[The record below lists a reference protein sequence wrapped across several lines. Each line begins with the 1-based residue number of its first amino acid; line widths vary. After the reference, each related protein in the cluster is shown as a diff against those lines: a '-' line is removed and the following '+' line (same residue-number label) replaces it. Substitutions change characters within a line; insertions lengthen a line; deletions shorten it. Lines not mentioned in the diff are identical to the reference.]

1 MEAKEYW
8 ERYEKGI
15 QYNSS
20 FKPNKDYY
28 EAIKVWND
36 FYNGDQWNGVGGSSE
51 LPKLVFN
58 YTKRII
64 DFKIASVTSSDI
76 SVSVEPL
83 RNMQVT
89 ENEEEIDNTDFVNNE
104 IKNIFEKWNFRILKK
119 RALRKAGISGDM
131 CAHIIFNPNAKP
143 FRGFS
148 PYTKGELEIE
158 LIDATNVYF
167 GNANIKNVSKQPYII
182 IVGRDTVQN
191 LQEEAKQFNGKKQE
205 NEIKSD
211 NDTEYQLTEF
221 ADTEVEPVNI
231 EKDNDGKA
239 KYIYYYYKKKVG
251 EDFHVFVTKCTKDA
265 IIYEDIDTE
274 FSDYTIAFSNWY
286 EQENTYHG
294 RGEVEGICP
303 NQIAINKMFAMIVYH
318 QMMTA
323 FPTAVYDKNVI
334 KNWNNQI
341 GSAFGI
347 EGSGLNGR
355 SIKDVAGYLN
365 PANMSDYIIKVID
378 LAIQYTKDCMGVS
391 DASLGNVDPK
401 NTSAILAVQK
411 STAVPLENVKDN
423 LYDFVEQIVR
433 IMIDVMG
440 TKYGERPVVMTDED
454 GNRTI
459 QSYDFN
465 KLKGMDLH
473 IGIDVGESSYYS
485 EIAML
490 QTMDNLL
497 QGQYIE
503 FIDYLERIPN
513 EMFPKKAEYIAQ
525 IKAKQQQ
532 EKEASYEK
540 LTQYMQMLP
549 AQHQKQFVE
558 TIDQLVSV

>member
-1 MEAKEYW
+1 MEAKDYW

-83 RNMQVT
+83 RNTPVT
-89 ENEEEIDNTDFVNNE
+89 DDNELEIDNTDFVNNE
-104 IKNIFEKWNFRILKK
+104 IKNVFEKWNFRILKK
-119 RALRKAGISGDM
+119 RALRKASISGDM
-131 CAHIIFNPNAKP
+131 CAHITFNTEAKP
-143 FRGFS
+143 FRGFA
-148 PYTKGELEIE
+148 PDVKGEMEIE
-158 LIDATNVYF
+158 LIDATNIYF
-167 GNANIKNVSKQPYII
+167 GNANIKSVSKQPYII

-191 LQEEAKQFNGKKQE
+191 LQEEAKQFKTQDNDIE
-205 NEIKSD
+205 SD
-211 NDTEYQLTEF
+211 DDTEYQLTEF
-221 ADTEVEPVNI
+221 ANVEVEPADI
-231 EKDNDGKA
+231 EKDSDGKA

-251 EDFHVFVTKCTKDA
+251 EDIHVFVTKCTKDA
-265 IIYEDIDTE
+265 IIYQDIDTE
-274 FSDYTIAFSNWY
+274 YSDYPVAFANWY
-286 EQENTYHG
+286 ELENTYHG

-323 FPTAVYDKNVI
+323 FPTAVYDKDVI
-334 KNWNNQI
+334 KSWNNQI
-341 GSAFGI
+341 GTAFAL
-347 EGSGLNGR
+347 SNLNGR

-440 TKYGERPVVMTDED
+440 TKYGQRPVVMTDED

-459 QSYDFN
+459 QLYDFAQ
-465 KLKGMDLH
+465 LKGMDLH

-549 AQHQKQFVE
+549 VQYQKQFAE
-558 TIDQLVSV
+558 TIDQLTSV

>member
-1 MEAKEYW
+1 MEAKDYW

-28 EAIKVWND
+28 ESIKVWND

-83 RNMQVT
+83 RNTPVT
-89 ENEEEIDNTDFVNNE
+89 YSEQEIDNTDFVNNE
-104 IKNIFEKWNFRILKK
+104 IKNVFEKWNFRILKK

-131 CAHIIFNPNAKP
+131 CAHITFNPEAKP
-143 FRGFS
+143 FRGFA
-148 PYTKGELEIE
+148 PDVKGEMEIE
-158 LIDATNVYF
+158 LIDATNIYF
-167 GNANIKNVSKQPYII
+167 GNANIKSVSKQPYII

-191 LQEEAKQFNGKKQE
+191 LQEEAKQFKTQ
-205 NEIKSD
+205 D
-211 NDTEYQLTEF
+211 NDIRSDDDTKYQLTEF
-221 ADTEVEPVNI
+221 ANVEVEPADI
-231 EKDNDGKA
+231 EKDSDGKA

-251 EDFHVFVTKCTKDA
+251 EDIHVFVTKCTKDA
-265 IIYEDIDTE
+265 IIYQDIDTE
-274 FSDYTIAFSNWY
+274 YSDYPVAFANWY
-286 EQENTYHG
+286 ELENTYHG

-323 FPTAVYDKNVI
+323 FPTAVYDKDVI
-334 KNWNNQI
+334 KSWNNEI
-341 GSAFGI
+341 GTAFAL
-347 EGSGLNGR
+347 SNLNGR

-440 TKYGERPVVMTDED
+440 TKYGERPVVISDED

-459 QSYDFN
+459 EKYDFGQ
-465 KLKGMDLH
+465 LKGMDLH

-497 QGQYIE
+497 EGQYIE

-532 EKEASYEK
+532 EKEANYEQ
-540 LTQYMQMLP
+540 LSQYMLMLP
-549 AQHQKQFVE
+549 AQYQKQFAQI
-558 TIDQLVSV
+558 IDQLVSV

>member
-1 MEAKEYW
+1 MEAKDYW

-83 RNMQVT
+83 RNTPVT
-89 ENEEEIDNTDFVNNE
+89 DDNELEIDNTDFVNNE
-104 IKNIFEKWNFRILKK
+104 IKNVFEKWNFRILKK

-131 CAHIIFNPNAKP
+131 CAHITFNPEAKP
-143 FRGFS
+143 FRGFD
-148 PYTKGELEIE
+148 PDVRGEMEIE
-158 LIDATNVYF
+158 LIDATNIYF
-167 GNANIKNVSKQPYII
+167 GNANIKSVSKQPYII

-191 LQEEAKQFNGKKQE
+191 LQEEAKQFKTQDNDIE
-205 NEIKSD
+205 SD
-211 NDTEYQLTEF
+211 DDTEYQLTEF
-221 ADTEVEPVNI
+221 ANVEVEPADI
-231 EKDNDGKA
+231 EKDSDGKA

-251 EDFHVFVTKCTKDA
+251 EDIHVFVTKCTKDA
-265 IIYEDIDTE
+265 IIYQDIDTE
-274 FSDYTIAFSNWY
+274 YSDYPVAFANWY
-286 EQENTYHG
+286 ELENTYHG

-323 FPTAVYDKNVI
+323 FPTAVYDKDVI
-334 KNWNNQI
+334 KSWNNQI
-341 GSAFGI
+341 GTAFAL
-347 EGSGLNGR
+347 SNLNGR

-423 LYDFVEQIVR
+423 LYDFIEQIVR

-440 TKYGERPVVMTDED
+440 TKYGERPVVITDEED

-459 QSYDFN
+459 EKYNFGQ
-465 KLKGMDLH
+465 LKGMDLH

-513 EMFPKKAEYIAQ
+513 EMFPKKAEYIAK
-525 IKAKQQQ
+525 IKEKQQM
-532 EKEASYEK
+532 EKETAYEQ
-540 LTQYMQMLP
+540 LSQYMQMLP
-549 AQHQKQFVE
+549 AQYQKQFAE
-558 TIDQLVSV
+558 TIDQLTSV

>member
-1 MEAKEYW
+1 MEAKDYW

-83 RNMQVT
+83 RNTPVT
-89 ENEEEIDNTDFVNNE
+89 DSEQEIDNTDFVNNE
-104 IKNIFEKWNFRILKK
+104 IKNVFEKWNFRILKK

-131 CAHIIFNPNAKP
+131 CAHITFNPNAKP
-143 FRGFS
+143 FRGFA
-148 PYTKGELEIE
+148 PDVRGEMEIE
-158 LIDATNVYF
+158 LIDATNIYF
-167 GNANIKNVSKQPYII
+167 GNANIKSVSKQPYII

-191 LQEEAKQFNGKKQE
+191 LQEEAKQFKTQDNDIE
-205 NEIKSD
+205 SD
-211 NDTEYQLTEF
+211 DDTEYQLTEF
-221 ADTEVEPVNI
+221 ANVEVEPADI
-231 EKDNDGKA
+231 EKDSDGKA

-251 EDFHVFVTKCTKDA
+251 EDIHVFVTKCTKDA
-265 IIYEDIDTE
+265 IIYQDIDTE
-274 FSDYTIAFSNWY
+274 YSDYPVAFANWY
-286 EQENTYHG
+286 ELENTYHG

-323 FPTAVYDKNVI
+323 FPTAVYDKDVI
-334 KNWNNQI
+334 KSWNNQI
-341 GSAFGI
+341 GTAFAL
-347 EGSGLNGR
+347 SNLNGR

-440 TKYGERPVVMTDED
+440 TKYGERPVVITDED

-459 QSYDFN
+459 EKYDFAQ
-465 KLKGMDLH
+465 LKGMDLH

-513 EMFPKKAEYIAQ
+513 EMFPKKAEYIAK

-532 EKEASYEK
+532 EKEASYEQ
-540 LTQYMQMLP
+540 LSQYMMMLPTQY
-549 AQHQKQFVE
+549 QKQFAQ
-558 TIDQLVSV
+558 TIDQLASV

>member
-1 MEAKEYW
+1 MEAKDYW

-20 FKPNKDYY
+20 FKLNKDYY
-28 EAIKVWND
+28 QAIKVWND
-36 FYNGDQWNGVGGSSE
+36 FYNGDQWNGISGSSE

-83 RNMQVT
+83 KNTPIT
-89 ENEEEIDNTDFVNNE
+89 ENEQEIDNTDFVNSE
-104 IKNIFEKWNFRILKK
+104 IKNIFEKWNFRVIKK

-131 CAHIIFNPNAKP
+131 CAHITFNPEAKP
-143 FRGFS
+143 FRGFA
-148 PYTKGELEIE
+148 PDVKGEMEIE
-158 LIDATNVYF
+158 LIDATNIYF
-167 GNANIKNVSKQPYII
+167 GNANIKSVSKQPYVI
-182 IVGRDTVQN
+182 IVGRDTVKN
-191 LQEEAKQFNGKKQE
+191 LQEEAKQFKTDESNIE
-205 NEIKSD
+205 SD
-211 NDTEYQLTEF
+211 DDTEYQLTEF
-221 ADTEVEPVNI
+221 ANVEVESADI
-231 EKDNDGKA
+231 EKDSDGKA
-239 KYIYYYYKKKVG
+239 KYIYYYFKKNVG
-251 EDFHVFVTKCTKDA
+251 EDTHVFVTKCTKDA
-265 IIYEDIDTE
+265 IIYQDIDTGY
-274 FSDYTIAFSNWY
+274 SDYPVAFANWY
-286 EQENTYHG
+286 ELENTYHG

-323 FPTAVYDKNVI
+323 FPTAVYDKDVI
-334 KNWNNQI
+334 KSWNNQI
-341 GSAFGI
+341 GTAFGI
-347 EGSGLNGR
+347 SHLNGR

-411 STAVPLENVKDN
+411 STSVPLENVKDN

-433 IMIDVMG
+433 IMIDVMSS
-440 TKYGERPVVMTDED
+440 KYGSRPVVMSDE
-454 GNRTI
+454 NNTRTI
-459 QSYDFN
+459 EQYDFS
-465 KLKGMDLH
+465 KLKDMDLH

-532 EKEASYEK
+532 EKEIAYEQ
-540 LTQYMQMLP
+540 LSQYMLMLP
-549 AQHQKQFVE
+549 KEYQNQFAQI
-558 TIDQLVSV
+558 IDQLVSV

>member
-1 MEAKEYW
+1 MEAKDYW

-28 EAIKVWND
+28 ESIKVWND

-83 RNMQVT
+83 RNTPVT
-89 ENEEEIDNTDFVNNE
+89 DDNELEIDNTDFVNNE
-104 IKNIFEKWNFRILKK
+104 IKNVFEKWNFRILKK

-131 CAHIIFNPNAKP
+131 CAHITFNPEAKP
-143 FRGFS
+143 FRGFA
-148 PYTKGELEIE
+148 PDVRGEMEIE
-158 LIDATNVYF
+158 LIDATNIYF
-167 GNANIKNVSKQPYII
+167 GNANIKSVSKQPYII

-191 LQEEAKQFNGKKQE
+191 LQEEAKQFKTQDNDIE
-205 NEIKSD
+205 SD
-211 NDTEYQLTEF
+211 DDTEYQLTEF
-221 ADTEVEPVNI
+221 ANVEVEPADI
-231 EKDNDGKA
+231 EKDSDGKA

-251 EDFHVFVTKCTKDA
+251 EDIHVFVTKCTKDA
-265 IIYEDIDTE
+265 IIYQDIDTE
-274 FSDYTIAFSNWY
+274 YSDYPVAFANWY
-286 EQENTYHG
+286 ELENTYHG

-323 FPTAVYDKNVI
+323 FPTAVYDKDVI
-334 KNWNNQI
+334 KSWNNEI
-341 GSAFGI
+341 GTAFAL
-347 EGSGLNGR
+347 SNLNGR

-440 TKYGERPVVMTDED
+440 TKYGERPVVITDEED

-459 QSYDFN
+459 EKYDFAQ
-465 KLKGMDLH
+465 LKGMDLH

-532 EKEASYEK
+532 EKEASYEQ
-540 LTQYMQMLP
+540 LSQYMLMLP
-549 AQHQKQFVE
+549 AQYQKQFAQA
-558 TIDQLVSV
+558 IDNLISV

>member
-1 MEAKEYW
+1 MRFLPVDELKPGMIIAKSLYDS
-8 ERYEKGI
+8 YGHTLI
-15 QYNSS
+15 GTN
-20 FKPNKDYY
+20 N
-28 EAIKVWND
+28 
-36 FYNGDQWNGVGGSSE
+36 E
-51 LPKLVFN
+51 LTEN
-58 YTKRII
+58 YIKRIV

-83 RNMQVT
+83 RNTPVNKQ
-89 ENEEEIDNTDFVNNE
+89 EIDNTDFVNNE
-104 IKNIFEKWNFRILKK
+104 IKNVFEKWNFRKLKK

-131 CAHIIFNPNAKP
+131 CAHIIFNPEAKP
-143 FRGFS
+143 FRGFA
-148 PYTKGELEIE
+148 PDVKGEMEIE
-158 LIDATNVYF
+158 LIDATNIYF
-167 GNANIKNVSKQPYII
+167 GNANIKSVSKQPYII

-191 LQEEAKQFNGKKQE
+191 LQEEAKLFKAQDN
-205 NEIKSD
+205 NIRSD
-211 NDTEYQLTEF
+211 DDTEYQLTEF
-221 ADTEVEPVNI
+221 ANVEVESADI

-251 EDFHVFVTKCTKDA
+251 EDIHVFVTKCTKDA
-265 IIYEDIDTE
+265 IIYQDIDTAY
-274 FSDYTIAFSNWY
+274 SDYPVAFANWY
-286 EQENTYHG
+286 ELENTYHG
-294 RGEVEGICP
+294 RGEVEGLCP

-323 FPTAVYDKNVI
+323 FPIAVYDKDVI
-334 KNWNNQI
+334 KSWSNQI
-341 GSAFGI
+341 DTAFGL
-347 EGSGLNGR
+347 SNLNGR
-355 SIKDVAGYLN
+355 SVKDVVGYLN

-440 TKYGERPVVMTDED
+440 TKYGERPVVITDED

-459 QSYDFN
+459 EKYDFAQ
-465 KLKGMDLH
+465 LKGMDLH

-532 EKEASYEK
+532 EKEASYEQ
-540 LTQYMQMLP
+540 LSQYMLMLP
-549 AQHQKQFVE
+549 AQYQKQFAQ
-558 TIDQLVSV
+558 TIDQLASV

>member
-83 RNMQVT
+83 RNTPVT
-89 ENEEEIDNTDFVNNE
+89 PNEEIDNTDFVNNE
-104 IKNIFEKWNFRILKK
+104 IKNIFEKWNFRTLKK

-131 CAHIIFNPNAKP
+131 CAHILFNPDAKP

-148 PYTKGELEIE
+148 PDTKGEIEIE

-191 LQEEAKQFNGKKQE
+191 LQEEARQFNNKKQE

-251 EDFHVFVTKCTKDA
+251 EDFHLFVTKCTKDA
-265 IIYEDIDTE
+265 IIYEDMDTG

-323 FPTAVYDKNVI
+323 FPTAVYDKNLI

-347 EGSGLNGR
+347 EGNGLNGR

-365 PANMSDYIIKVID
+365 PANMSEYIIKVID

-440 TKYGERPVVMTDED
+440 TKYGQRPVVMTDED

-459 QSYDFN
+459 QLYDFN

-497 QGQYIE
+497 EGQYIE

-540 LTQYMQMLP
+540 LTQYMQILP
-549 AQHQKQFVE
+549 VQYQKEFAE
-558 TIDQLVSV
+558 TIDQLTSV

>member
-1 MEAKEYW
+1 MEAKDYW

-28 EAIKVWND
+28 ESIKVWND

-76 SVSVEPL
+76 SVNVEPL
-83 RNMQVT
+83 RNTPVT
-89 ENEEEIDNTDFVNNE
+89 DSEQEIDNTDFVNNE
-104 IKNIFEKWNFRILKK
+104 IKNVFEKWNFRILKK

-131 CAHIIFNPNAKP
+131 CAHITFNTEAKP
-143 FRGFS
+143 FRGFA
-148 PYTKGELEIE
+148 PDVIGEMEIE
-158 LIDATNVYF
+158 LIDATNIYF
-167 GNANIKNVSKQPYII
+167 GNANIKSVSKQPYII

-191 LQEEAKQFNGKKQE
+191 LQEEAKQFKAQDND
-205 NEIKSD
+205 IRSD
-211 NDTEYQLTEF
+211 DDTEYQLTEF
-221 ADTEVEPVNI
+221 ANVEVEPADI
-231 EKDNDGKA
+231 EKDSDGKA

-251 EDFHVFVTKCTKDA
+251 EDIHVFVTKCTKDA
-265 IIYEDIDTE
+265 IIYQDIDTGY
-274 FSDYTIAFSNWY
+274 SDYPVAFANWY
-286 EQENTYHG
+286 ELENTYHG

-323 FPTAVYDKNVI
+323 FPTAVYDKDVI

-341 GSAFGI
+341 GTAFAL
-347 EGSGLNGR
+347 SNLNGR

-378 LAIQYTKDCMGVS
+378 LAIQYTKECMGVS
-391 DASLGNVDPK
+391 DASLGNIDPK

-440 TKYGERPVVMTDED
+440 TKYGKRPVVITDED
-454 GNRTI
+454 RNRTMEK
-459 QSYDFN
+459 YDFAQ
-465 KLKGMDLH
+465 LKGMDLH

-532 EKEASYEK
+532 EKEASYEQ
-540 LTQYMQMLP
+540 LSQYMLMLP
-549 AQHQKQFVE
+549 AQYQKQFAQA
-558 TIDQLVSV
+558 IDNLISV

>member
-1 MEAKEYW
+1 MEAKDYW

-83 RNMQVT
+83 RNTPVT
-89 ENEEEIDNTDFVNNE
+89 DDNELEIDNTDFVNNE
-104 IKNIFEKWNFRILKK
+104 IKNVFEKWNFRILKK
-119 RALRKAGISGDM
+119 RALRKASISGDM
-131 CAHIIFNPNAKP
+131 CAHITFNTEAKP
-143 FRGFS
+143 FRGFA
-148 PYTKGELEIE
+148 PDVKGEMEIE
-158 LIDATNVYF
+158 LIDATNIYF
-167 GNANIKNVSKQPYII
+167 GNANIKSVSKQPYII

-191 LQEEAKQFNGKKQE
+191 LQEEAKQFKTQDNDIE
-205 NEIKSD
+205 SD
-211 NDTEYQLTEF
+211 DDTEYQLTEF
-221 ADTEVEPVNI
+221 ANVEVEPADI
-231 EKDNDGKA
+231 EKDSDGKA

-251 EDFHVFVTKCTKDA
+251 EDIHVFVTKCTKDA
-265 IIYEDIDTE
+265 IIYQDIDTE
-274 FSDYTIAFSNWY
+274 YSDYPVAFANWY
-286 EQENTYHG
+286 ELENTYHG

-323 FPTAVYDKNVI
+323 FPTAVYDKDVI
-334 KNWNNQI
+334 KSWNNQI
-341 GSAFGI
+341 GTAFAL
-347 EGSGLNGR
+347 SNLNGR

-391 DASLGNVDPK
+391 DASLGNADPK

-440 TKYGERPVVMTDED
+440 TKYGQRPVVMTDED

-459 QSYDFN
+459 QLYDFN

-549 AQHQKQFVE
+549 VQYQKQFAE
-558 TIDQLVSV
+558 TIDQLTSV

>member
-1 MEAKEYW
+1 MEAKDYW

-28 EAIKVWND
+28 ESIKVWND

-76 SVSVEPL
+76 SVNVEPL
-83 RNMQVT
+83 RNTPVT
-89 ENEEEIDNTDFVNNE
+89 DSEQEIDNTDFVNNE
-104 IKNIFEKWNFRILKK
+104 IKNVFEKWNFRILKK

-131 CAHIIFNPNAKP
+131 CAHITFNTEAKP
-143 FRGFS
+143 FRGFA
-148 PYTKGELEIE
+148 PDVIGEMEIE
-158 LIDATNVYF
+158 LIDATNIYF
-167 GNANIKNVSKQPYII
+167 GNANIKSVSKQPYII

-191 LQEEAKQFNGKKQE
+191 LQEEAKQFKAQDND
-205 NEIKSD
+205 IRSD
-211 NDTEYQLTEF
+211 DDTEYQLTEF
-221 ADTEVEPVNI
+221 ANVEVEPADI
-231 EKDNDGKA
+231 EKDSDGKA

-251 EDFHVFVTKCTKDA
+251 EDIHVFVTKCTKDA
-265 IIYEDIDTE
+265 IIYQDIDTGY
-274 FSDYTIAFSNWY
+274 SDYPVAFANWY
-286 EQENTYHG
+286 ELENTYHG

-323 FPTAVYDKNVI
+323 FPTAVYDKDVI

-341 GSAFGI
+341 GTAFAL
-347 EGSGLNGR
+347 SNLNGR
-355 SIKDVAGYLN
+355 SIKDIAGYLN

-378 LAIQYTKDCMGVS
+378 LAIQYTKECMGVS
-391 DASLGNVDPK
+391 DASLGNIDPK

-440 TKYGERPVVMTDED
+440 TKYGKRPVVITDED
-454 GNRTI
+454 RNRTMEK
-459 QSYDFN
+459 YDFAQ
-465 KLKGMDLH
+465 LKGMDLH

-532 EKEASYEK
+532 EKEASYEQ
-540 LTQYMQMLP
+540 LSQYMLMLP
-549 AQHQKQFVE
+549 AQYQKQFAQA
-558 TIDQLVSV
+558 IDNLISV

>member
-1 MEAKEYW
+1 MEAKDYW

-28 EAIKVWND
+28 ESIKVWND
-36 FYNGDQWNGVGGSSE
+36 FYNGDQWNGVGGLSE

-58 YTKRII
+58 YIKRII
-64 DFKIASVTSSDI
+64 DFKIASATSSDI
-76 SVSVEPL
+76 SVNVEPL
-83 RNMQVT
+83 RNTPVMNGRQ
-89 ENEEEIDNTDFVNNE
+89 EIDNTDFINNE
-104 IKNIFEKWNFRILKK
+104 IKNVFEKWNFRILKK

-131 CAHIIFNPNAKP
+131 CAHITFNPKAKP
-143 FRGFS
+143 FRGFA
-148 PYTKGELEIE
+148 PNVKGEMEIE

-167 GNANIKNVSKQPYII
+167 GNANIKSVSKQPYII

-191 LQEEAKQFNGKKQE
+191 LQEEAKQFKTQDND
-205 NEIKSD
+205 IRSD
-211 NDTEYQLTEF
+211 DDTEYQLTEF
-221 ADTEVEPVNI
+221 ANVEVESADI
-231 EKDNDGKA
+231 EKDSEGKA

-251 EDFHVFVTKCTKDA
+251 EDIHVFVTKCTKDA
-265 IIYEDIDTE
+265 IIYQDIDTE
-274 FSDYTIAFSNWY
+274 YSDYTVAFANWY
-286 EQENTYHG
+286 ELENTYHG
-294 RGEVEGICP
+294 RGEVEGLCP

-323 FPTAVYDKNVI
+323 FPTAVYDKDVI
-334 KNWNNQI
+334 KSWNNQI
-341 GSAFGI
+341 GSAFGV
-347 EGSGLNGR
+347 SGLNGR
-355 SIKDVAGYLN
+355 SLKDVAGYLN

-378 LAIQYTKDCMGVS
+378 LAIQYTKECMGVS
-391 DASLGNVDPK
+391 DASLGNIDPK

-440 TKYGERPVVMTDED
+440 TKYGERPVVITDED

-459 QSYDFN
+459 EKYDFAQ
-465 KLKGMDLH
+465 LKGMDLH

-532 EKEASYEK
+532 EKEASYEQ
-540 LTQYMQMLP
+540 LSQYMLMLP
-549 AQHQKQFVE
+549 AQYQKQFAQI
-558 TIDQLVSV
+558 IDQLASV

>member
-1 MEAKEYW
+1 VEAKDYW

-28 EAIKVWND
+28 ESIKVWND

-76 SVSVEPL
+76 SVNVEPL
-83 RNMQVT
+83 RNTPVT
-89 ENEEEIDNTDFVNNE
+89 DSEQEIDNTDFVNNE
-104 IKNIFEKWNFRILKK
+104 IKNVFEKWNFRILKK

-131 CAHIIFNPNAKP
+131 CAHITFNTEAKP
-143 FRGFS
+143 FRGFA
-148 PYTKGELEIE
+148 PDVIGEMEIE
-158 LIDATNVYF
+158 LIDATNIYF
-167 GNANIKNVSKQPYII
+167 GNANIKSVSKQPYII

-191 LQEEAKQFNGKKQE
+191 LQEEAKQFKAQDND
-205 NEIKSD
+205 IRSD
-211 NDTEYQLTEF
+211 DDTEYQLTEF
-221 ADTEVEPVNI
+221 ANVEVEPADI
-231 EKDNDGKA
+231 EKDSDGKA

-251 EDFHVFVTKCTKDA
+251 EDIHVFVTKCTKDA
-265 IIYEDIDTE
+265 IIYQDIDTGY
-274 FSDYTIAFSNWY
+274 SDYPVAFANWY
-286 EQENTYHG
+286 ELENTYHG

-323 FPTAVYDKNVI
+323 FPTAVYDKDVI

-341 GSAFGI
+341 GTAFAL
-347 EGSGLNGR
+347 SNLNGR

-378 LAIQYTKDCMGVS
+378 LAIQYTKECMGVS
-391 DASLGNVDPK
+391 DASLGNIDPK

-440 TKYGERPVVMTDED
+440 TKYGKRPVVITDED
-454 GNRTI
+454 RNRTMEK
-459 QSYDFN
+459 YDFAQ
-465 KLKGMDLH
+465 LKGMDLH

-532 EKEASYEK
+532 EKEASYEQ
-540 LTQYMQMLP
+540 LSQYMLMLP
-549 AQHQKQFVE
+549 AQYQKQFAQA
-558 TIDQLVSV
+558 IDNLISV

>member
-1 MEAKEYW
+1 MEAKDYW

-83 RNMQVT
+83 RNTPVT
-89 ENEEEIDNTDFVNNE
+89 DDNELEIDNTDFVNNE
-104 IKNIFEKWNFRILKK
+104 IKNVFEKWNFRILKK

-131 CAHIIFNPNAKP
+131 CAHITFNPEAKP
-143 FRGFS
+143 FRGFA
-148 PYTKGELEIE
+148 PDVRGEMEIE
-158 LIDATNVYF
+158 LIDATNIYF
-167 GNANIKNVSKQPYII
+167 GNANIKSVSKQPYII

-191 LQEEAKQFNGKKQE
+191 LQEEAKQFKTQYNDIE
-205 NEIKSD
+205 SD
-211 NDTEYQLTEF
+211 DDTEYQLTEF
-221 ADTEVEPVNI
+221 ANVEVEPADI
-231 EKDNDGKA
+231 EKDSDGKA

-251 EDFHVFVTKCTKDA
+251 EDIHVFVTKCTKDA
-265 IIYEDIDTE
+265 IIYQDIDTE
-274 FSDYTIAFSNWY
+274 YSDYPVAFANWY
-286 EQENTYHG
+286 ELENTYHG

-323 FPTAVYDKNVI
+323 FPTAVYDKDVI
-334 KNWNNQI
+334 KSWNNQI
-341 GSAFGI
+341 GTAFAL
-347 EGSGLNGR
+347 SNLNGR

-440 TKYGERPVVMTDED
+440 TKYGERPVVITDEED

-459 QSYDFN
+459 EKYDFAQ
-465 KLKGMDLH
+465 LKGMDLH

-532 EKEASYEK
+532 EKEASYEQ
-540 LTQYMQMLP
+540 LSQYMLMLP
-549 AQHQKQFVE
+549 AQYQKQFAQ
-558 TIDQLVSV
+558 TIDQLASV

>member
-1 MEAKEYW
+1 MEAKDYW

-83 RNMQVT
+83 RNTPVT
-89 ENEEEIDNTDFVNNE
+89 DDNELEIDNTDFVNNE
-104 IKNIFEKWNFRILKK
+104 IKNVFEKWNFRILKK

-131 CAHIIFNPNAKP
+131 CAHITFNTEAKP
-143 FRGFS
+143 FRGFA
-148 PYTKGELEIE
+148 PDVKGEMEIE
-158 LIDATNVYF
+158 LIDATNIYF
-167 GNANIKNVSKQPYII
+167 GNANIKSVSKQPYII

-191 LQEEAKQFNGKKQE
+191 LQEEAKRFKTQDNDIE
-205 NEIKSD
+205 SD
-211 NDTEYQLTEF
+211 DDTEYQLTEF
-221 ADTEVEPVNI
+221 ANVEVEPADI
-231 EKDNDGKA
+231 EKDSDGKA

-251 EDFHVFVTKCTKDA
+251 EDIHVFVTKCTKDA
-265 IIYEDIDTE
+265 IIYQDKDTE
-274 FSDYTIAFSNWY
+274 YSDYPVAFANWY
-286 EQENTYHG
+286 ELENTYHG

-323 FPTAVYDKNVI
+323 FPTAVYDKDVI
-334 KNWNNQI
+334 KSWNNQI
-341 GSAFGI
+341 GTAFAL
-347 EGSGLNGR
+347 SNLNGR

-433 IMIDVMG
+433 IMIDIMG
-440 TKYGERPVVMTDED
+440 TKYGERQVVITDEED

-459 QSYDFN
+459 EKYDFAQ
-465 KLKGMDLH
+465 LKGMDLH

-532 EKEASYEK
+532 EKEASYEQ
-540 LTQYMQMLP
+540 LSQYMLMLP
-549 AQHQKQFVE
+549 AQYQKQFAQA
-558 TIDQLVSV
+558 IDNLISV

>member
-1 MEAKEYW
+1 MEAKDYW

-36 FYNGDQWNGVGGSSE
+36 FYNGDQWNGVGGASK
-51 LPKLVFN
+51 LPKTVFN
-58 YTKRII
+58 YIKRIV

-83 RNMQVT
+83 RNTPVNKQ
-89 ENEEEIDNTDFVNNE
+89 EIDNTDFVNNE
-104 IKNIFEKWNFRILKK
+104 IKNVFEKWNFRKLKK

-131 CAHIIFNPNAKP
+131 CAHIIFNPEAKP
-143 FRGFS
+143 FRGFA
-148 PYTKGELEIE
+148 PDVKGEMEIE
-158 LIDATNVYF
+158 LIDATNIYF
-167 GNANIKNVSKQPYII
+167 GNANIKSVSKQPYII

-191 LQEEAKQFNGKKQE
+191 LQEEAKLFKAQDN
-205 NEIKSD
+205 NIRSD
-211 NDTEYQLTEF
+211 DDTEYQLTEF
-221 ADTEVEPVNI
+221 ANVEVESADI

-251 EDFHVFVTKCTKDA
+251 EDIHVFVTKCTKDA
-265 IIYEDIDTE
+265 IIYQDIDTTY
-274 FSDYTIAFSNWY
+274 SDYPVAFANWY
-286 EQENTYHG
+286 ELENTYHG
-294 RGEVEGICP
+294 RGEVEGLCP

-323 FPTAVYDKNVI
+323 FPIAVYDKDVI
-334 KNWNNQI
+334 KSWSNQI
-341 GSAFGI
+341 DTAFGL
-347 EGSGLNGR
+347 SNLNGR
-355 SIKDVAGYLN
+355 SVKDVVGYLN

-440 TKYGERPVVMTDED
+440 TKYGERPVVITDED

-459 QSYDFN
+459 EKYDFVQ
-465 KLKGMDLH
+465 LKGMDLH

-532 EKEASYEK
+532 EKEANYEQ
-540 LTQYMQMLP
+540 LSQYMLMLP
-549 AQHQKQFVE
+549 AQYQKQFAQ
-558 TIDQLVSV
+558 TIDQLASV

>member
-1 MEAKEYW
+1 MEAKDYW

-83 RNMQVT
+83 RNTPVT
-89 ENEEEIDNTDFVNNE
+89 DSEQEIDNTDFVNNE
-104 IKNIFEKWNFRILKK
+104 IKNVFEKWNFRILKK

-131 CAHIIFNPNAKP
+131 CAHITFNTEAKP
-143 FRGFS
+143 FRGFA
-148 PYTKGELEIE
+148 PDVKGEMEIE
-158 LIDATNVYF
+158 LIDATNIYF
-167 GNANIKNVSKQPYII
+167 GNANIKSVSKQPYII

-191 LQEEAKQFNGKKQE
+191 LQEEAKQFKTQYNNIE
-205 NEIKSD
+205 SD
-211 NDTEYQLTEF
+211 DDTEYQLTEF
-221 ADTEVEPVNI
+221 ANVEVEPADI
-231 EKDNDGKA
+231 EKDSDGKA

-251 EDFHVFVTKCTKDA
+251 EDIHVFVTKCTKDA
-265 IIYEDIDTE
+265 IIYQDKDTE
-274 FSDYTIAFSNWY
+274 YSDYPVAFANWY
-286 EQENTYHG
+286 ELENTYHG

-318 QMMTA
+318 QMLTA
-323 FPTAVYDKNVI
+323 FPTAVYDKDVI
-334 KNWNNQI
+334 KSWNNQI
-341 GSAFGI
+341 GTAFAL
-347 EGSGLNGR
+347 SNLNGR

-440 TKYGERPVVMTDED
+440 TKYGERPVVITDED

-459 QSYDFN
+459 EKYDFAQ
-465 KLKGMDLH
+465 LKGMDLH

-532 EKEASYEK
+532 EKEASYEQ
-540 LTQYMQMLP
+540 LSQYMLMLP
-549 AQHQKQFVE
+549 AQYQKQFAQ
-558 TIDQLVSV
+558 TIDQLASV

>member
-1 MEAKEYW
+1 MEAKDYW

-28 EAIKVWND
+28 ESIKVWND
-36 FYNGDQWNGVGGSSE
+36 FYNGDQWNGIGGLSE

-58 YTKRII
+58 YIKRII
-64 DFKIASVTSSDI
+64 DFKIASATSSDI
-76 SVSVEPL
+76 SVNVEPL
-83 RNMQVT
+83 RNTPVMNGRQ
-89 ENEEEIDNTDFVNNE
+89 EIDNTDFVNNE
-104 IKNIFEKWNFRILKK
+104 IKNVFEKWNFRILKK

-131 CAHIIFNPNAKP
+131 CAHITFNPKAKP
-143 FRGFS
+143 FRGFA
-148 PYTKGELEIE
+148 PDVKGEMEIE

-167 GNANIKNVSKQPYII
+167 GNANIKSVSKQPYII

-191 LQEEAKQFNGKKQE
+191 LQEEAKQFKTQDND
-205 NEIKSD
+205 IRSD
-211 NDTEYQLTEF
+211 DDTEYQLTEF
-221 ADTEVEPVNI
+221 ANVEVESADI
-231 EKDNDGKA
+231 EKDSEGKA

-251 EDFHVFVTKCTKDA
+251 EDIHVFVTKCTKNA
-265 IIYEDIDTE
+265 IIYQDIDTE
-274 FSDYTIAFSNWY
+274 YSDYTVAFANWY
-286 EQENTYHG
+286 ELENTYHG
-294 RGEVEGICP
+294 RGEVEGLCP

-323 FPTAVYDKNVI
+323 FPTAVYDKDVI
-334 KNWNNQI
+334 KSWNNQI
-341 GSAFGI
+341 GSAFGV
-347 EGSGLNGR
+347 SGLNGR
-355 SIKDVAGYLN
+355 SLKDVAGYLN

-378 LAIQYTKDCMGVS
+378 LAIQYTKECMGVS
-391 DASLGNVDPK
+391 DASLGNIDPK

-440 TKYGERPVVMTDED
+440 TKYGERPVVITDED

-459 QSYDFN
+459 EKYDFAQ
-465 KLKGMDLH
+465 LKGMDLH

-532 EKEASYEK
+532 EKEANYEQ
-540 LTQYMQMLP
+540 LSQYMLMLPTQYQKP
-549 AQHQKQFVE
+549 FAQI
-558 TIDQLVSV
+558 IDQLASV

>member
-1 MEAKEYW
+1 MEAKDYW

-83 RNMQVT
+83 RNTPVT
-89 ENEEEIDNTDFVNNE
+89 DSEQEIDNTDFVNNE
-104 IKNIFEKWNFRILKK
+104 IKNVFEKWNFRILKK

-131 CAHIIFNPNAKP
+131 CAHITFNTEAKP
-143 FRGFS
+143 FRGFA
-148 PYTKGELEIE
+148 PDVKGEMEIE
-158 LIDATNVYF
+158 LIDATNIYF
-167 GNANIKNVSKQPYII
+167 GNANIKSVSKQPYII
-182 IVGRDTVQN
+182 IVGRDTIQN
-191 LQEEAKQFNGKKQE
+191 LQEEAKQFKTQDNDIE
-205 NEIKSD
+205 SD
-211 NDTEYQLTEF
+211 DDTEYQLTEF
-221 ADTEVEPVNI
+221 ANVEVEPADI

-251 EDFHVFVTKCTKDA
+251 EDIHVFVTKCTKDA
-265 IIYEDIDTE
+265 IIYQDIDTE
-274 FSDYTIAFSNWY
+274 YNDYPVAFANWY
-286 EQENTYHG
+286 ELENTYHG
-294 RGEVEGICP
+294 RGEVEGICH

-323 FPTAVYDKNVI
+323 FPTAVYDKDVI
-334 KNWNNQI
+334 KSWNNQI
-341 GSAFGI
+341 GTAFAL
-347 EGSGLNGR
+347 SNLNGR

-440 TKYGERPVVMTDED
+440 TKYGERPVVITDED

-459 QSYDFN
+459 EKYDFAQ
-465 KLKGMDLH
+465 LKGMDLH

-532 EKEASYEK
+532 EKEASYEQ
-540 LTQYMQMLP
+540 LSQYMLMLP
-549 AQHQKQFVE
+549 AQYQKQFAQ
-558 TIDQLVSV
+558 TIDQLASV

>member
-1 MEAKEYW
+1 MEAKDYW

-28 EAIKVWND
+28 ESIKVWND

-83 RNMQVT
+83 RNTPVT
-89 ENEEEIDNTDFVNNE
+89 DSEQEIDNTDFVNNE
-104 IKNIFEKWNFRILKK
+104 IKNVFEKWNFRILKK

-131 CAHIIFNPNAKP
+131 CAHITFNLEAKP
-143 FRGFS
+143 FRGFA
-148 PYTKGELEIE
+148 PDVKGEMEIE
-158 LIDATNVYF
+158 LIDATNIYF
-167 GNANIKNVSKQPYII
+167 GNANIKSVSKQPYII

-191 LQEEAKQFNGKKQE
+191 LQEEAKLFKTQDND
-205 NEIKSD
+205 IRSD
-211 NDTEYQLTEF
+211 DDTEYQLTEF
-221 ADTEVEPVNI
+221 ANVEVEPANI
-231 EKDNDGKA
+231 EKDSDGKA

-251 EDFHVFVTKCTKDA
+251 EDIHVFVTKCTKDA
-265 IIYEDIDTE
+265 IIYQDIDTGY
-274 FSDYTIAFSNWY
+274 SDYPVAFANWY
-286 EQENTYHG
+286 ELENTYHG

-323 FPTAVYDKNVI
+323 FPTAVYDKDVI

-341 GSAFGI
+341 GTAFAL
-347 EGSGLNGR
+347 SNLNGR

-391 DASLGNVDPK
+391 DASLGNIDPK

-440 TKYGERPVVMTDED
+440 TKYGERPVVISDED

-459 QSYDFN
+459 EKYDFAQ
-465 KLKGMDLH
+465 LKGMDLH

-532 EKEASYEK
+532 EKEASYEQ
-540 LTQYMQMLP
+540 LSQYMLMLP
-549 AQHQKQFVE
+549 AQYQKQFAQA
-558 TIDQLVSV
+558 IDNLISV

>member
-1 MEAKEYW
+1 MEAKDYW

-28 EAIKVWND
+28 QAIKVWND

-83 RNMQVT
+83 RNTPVT
-89 ENEEEIDNTDFVNNE
+89 DSEQEIDNTDFVNNE
-104 IKNIFEKWNFRILKK
+104 IKNVFEKWNFRILKK

-131 CAHIIFNPNAKP
+131 CAHITFNPEAKP
-143 FRGFS
+143 FRGFA
-148 PYTKGELEIE
+148 PDVKGEMEIE
-158 LIDATNVYF
+158 LIDATNIYF
-167 GNANIKNVSKQPYII
+167 GNANIENVSKQPYII

-191 LQEEAKQFNGKKQE
+191 LQEEAKQFKTQDND
-205 NEIKSD
+205 IRSD
-211 NDTEYQLTEF
+211 DDTEYQLTEF
-221 ADTEVEPVNI
+221 ANVEVEPADI
-231 EKDNDGKA
+231 EKDSDGKA
-239 KYIYYYYKKKVG
+239 KYIYYYCKKKVD
-251 EDFHVFVTKCTKDA
+251 EDTHIFVTKCTKDA
-265 IIYEDIDTE
+265 IIYQDIDTGY
-274 FSDYTIAFSNWY
+274 SDYPVAFANWY
-286 EQENTYHG
+286 ELENTYHG

-323 FPTAVYDKNVI
+323 FPTAVYDKDVI
-334 KNWNNQI
+334 KSWNNEI
-341 GSAFGI
+341 GTAFAL
-347 EGSGLNGR
+347 SNLNGR

-440 TKYGERPVVMTDED
+440 TKYGERPVVITDED

-459 QSYDFN
+459 EKYDFAQ
-465 KLKGMDLH
+465 LKGMDLH

-532 EKEASYEK
+532 EKKASYEQ
-540 LTQYMQMLP
+540 LSQYMMMLP
-549 AQHQKQFVE
+549 AQYQKQFAQI
-558 TIDQLVSV
+558 IDQLVSV

>member
-1 MEAKEYW
+1 MEAKDYW

-83 RNMQVT
+83 RNTPVT
-89 ENEEEIDNTDFVNNE
+89 DSEQEIDNTDFVNNE
-104 IKNIFEKWNFRILKK
+104 IKNVFEKWNFRILKK

-131 CAHIIFNPNAKP
+131 CAHIIFNPEAKP
-143 FRGFS
+143 FRGFA
-148 PYTKGELEIE
+148 PDVKGEMEIE
-158 LIDATNVYF
+158 LIDATNIYF
-167 GNANIKNVSKQPYII
+167 GNANIKSVSKQPYII

-191 LQEEAKQFNGKKQE
+191 LQEEAKLFKAQDN
-205 NEIKSD
+205 NIRSD
-211 NDTEYQLTEF
+211 DDTEYQLTEF
-221 ADTEVEPVNI
+221 ANVEVESADI

-251 EDFHVFVTKCTKDA
+251 EDIHVFVTKCTKDA
-265 IIYEDIDTE
+265 IIYQDIDTAY
-274 FSDYTIAFSNWY
+274 SDYPVAFANWY
-286 EQENTYHG
+286 ELENTYHG
-294 RGEVEGICP
+294 RGEVEGLCP

-323 FPTAVYDKNVI
+323 FPIAVYDKDVI
-334 KNWNNQI
+334 KSWSNQI
-341 GSAFGI
+341 DTAFGL
-347 EGSGLNGR
+347 SNLNGR
-355 SIKDVAGYLN
+355 SVKDVVGYLN

-440 TKYGERPVVMTDED
+440 TKYGERPVVITDED

-459 QSYDFN
+459 EKYDFAQ
-465 KLKGMDLH
+465 LKGMDLH

-532 EKEASYEK
+532 EKEASYEQ
-540 LTQYMQMLP
+540 LSQYMLMLP
-549 AQHQKQFVE
+549 AQYQKQFAQ
-558 TIDQLVSV
+558 TIDQLASV

>member
-1 MEAKEYW
+1 MEAKDYW

-28 EAIKVWND
+28 ESIKVWND

-83 RNMQVT
+83 RNTPVT
-89 ENEEEIDNTDFVNNE
+89 DDNELEIDNTDFVNNE
-104 IKNIFEKWNFRILKK
+104 IKNVFEKWNFRILKK

-131 CAHIIFNPNAKP
+131 CAHITFNPNAKP
-143 FRGFS
+143 FRGFA
-148 PYTKGELEIE
+148 PDVRGEMEIE
-158 LIDATNVYF
+158 LIDATNIYF
-167 GNANIKNVSKQPYII
+167 GNANIKSVSKQPYII

-191 LQEEAKQFNGKKQE
+191 LQEEAKQFKTQDNDIE
-205 NEIKSD
+205 SD
-211 NDTEYQLTEF
+211 DDTEYQLTEF
-221 ADTEVEPVNI
+221 ANVEVEPADI
-231 EKDNDGKA
+231 EKDSDGKA

-251 EDFHVFVTKCTKDA
+251 EDIHVFVTKCTKDA
-265 IIYEDIDTE
+265 IIYQDIDTE
-274 FSDYTIAFSNWY
+274 YSDYPVAFANWY
-286 EQENTYHG
+286 ELENTYHG

-323 FPTAVYDKNVI
+323 FPTAVYDKDVI
-334 KNWNNQI
+334 KSWNNQI
-341 GSAFGI
+341 GTAFAL
-347 EGSGLNGR
+347 SNLNGR

-423 LYDFVEQIVR
+423 LYDFIEQIVR

-440 TKYGERPVVMTDED
+440 TKYGERPVVITDEED

-459 QSYDFN
+459 EKYDFAQ
-465 KLKGMDLH
+465 LKGMDLH

-532 EKEASYEK
+532 EKEASYEQ
-540 LTQYMQMLP
+540 LSQYMLMLP
-549 AQHQKQFVE
+549 AQYQKQFAQA
-558 TIDQLVSV
+558 IDNLISV

>member
-1 MEAKEYW
+1 MEAKDYW

-28 EAIKVWND
+28 ESIKVWND

-76 SVSVEPL
+76 SVNVEPL
-83 RNMQVT
+83 RNTPVT
-89 ENEEEIDNTDFVNNE
+89 DSEQEIDNTDFVNNE
-104 IKNIFEKWNFRILKK
+104 IKNVFEKWNFRILKK

-131 CAHIIFNPNAKP
+131 CAHITFNTEAKP
-143 FRGFS
+143 FRGFA
-148 PYTKGELEIE
+148 PDVIGEMEIE
-158 LIDATNVYF
+158 LIDATNIYF
-167 GNANIKNVSKQPYII
+167 GNANIKSVSKQPYII

-191 LQEEAKQFNGKKQE
+191 LQEEAKQFKAQDND
-205 NEIKSD
+205 IRSD
-211 NDTEYQLTEF
+211 DDTEYQLTEF
-221 ADTEVEPVNI
+221 ANVEVEPADI
-231 EKDNDGKA
+231 EKDSDGKA

-251 EDFHVFVTKCTKDA
+251 EDIHVFVTKCTKDA
-265 IIYEDIDTE
+265 IIYQDIDTGY
-274 FSDYTIAFSNWY
+274 SDYPVAFANWY
-286 EQENTYHG
+286 ELENTYHG

-323 FPTAVYDKNVI
+323 FPTAVYDKDVI

-341 GSAFGI
+341 GTAFAL
-347 EGSGLNGR
+347 SNLNGR

-440 TKYGERPVVMTDED
+440 TKYGERPVVITDED

-459 QSYDFN
+459 EKYDFAQ
-465 KLKGMDLH
+465 LKGMDLH

-532 EKEASYEK
+532 EKEASYEQ
-540 LTQYMQMLP
+540 LSQYMLMLP
-549 AQHQKQFVE
+549 AQYQKQFAQI
-558 TIDQLVSV
+558 IDQLVSV

>member
-1 MEAKEYW
+1 MEAKDYW

-83 RNMQVT
+83 RNTPVT
-89 ENEEEIDNTDFVNNE
+89 DSEQEIDNTDFVNNE
-104 IKNIFEKWNFRILKK
+104 IKNVFEKWNFRILKK

-131 CAHIIFNPNAKP
+131 CAHITFNTEAKP
-143 FRGFS
+143 FRGFA
-148 PYTKGELEIE
+148 PDVKGEMEIE
-158 LIDATNVYF
+158 LIDATNIYF
-167 GNANIKNVSKQPYII
+167 GNANIKSVSKQPYII

-191 LQEEAKQFNGKKQE
+191 LQEEAKQFKTQDNDIE
-205 NEIKSD
+205 SD
-211 NDTEYQLTEF
+211 DDTEYQLTEF
-221 ADTEVEPVNI
+221 ANVEVEPADI
-231 EKDNDGKA
+231 EKDSDGKA

-251 EDFHVFVTKCTKDA
+251 EDIHVFVTKCTKDA
-265 IIYEDIDTE
+265 IIYQDKDTE
-274 FSDYTIAFSNWY
+274 YSDYPVAFANWY
-286 EQENTYHG
+286 ELENTYHG

-323 FPTAVYDKNVI
+323 FPTAVYDKDVI
-334 KNWNNQI
+334 KSWNNQI
-341 GSAFGI
+341 GTAFAL
-347 EGSGLNGR
+347 SNLNGR

-411 STAVPLENVKDN
+411 STAVSLENVKDN

-440 TKYGERPVVMTDED
+440 TKYGERPVVITDED

-459 QSYDFN
+459 EKYDFAQ
-465 KLKGMDLH
+465 LKGMDLH

-532 EKEASYEK
+532 EKEASYEQ
-540 LTQYMQMLP
+540 LSQYMLMLP
-549 AQHQKQFVE
+549 AQYQKQFAQI
-558 TIDQLVSV
+558 IDQLVSV

>member
-1 MEAKEYW
+1 MEAKDYW

-28 EAIKVWND
+28 QAIKVWND

-83 RNMQVT
+83 RNTPVT
-89 ENEEEIDNTDFVNNE
+89 DSEQEIDNTDFVNNE
-104 IKNIFEKWNFRILKK
+104 IKNVFEKWNFRILKK

-131 CAHIIFNPNAKP
+131 CAHITFNPEAKP
-143 FRGFS
+143 FRGFA
-148 PYTKGELEIE
+148 PDVKGEMEIE
-158 LIDATNVYF
+158 LIDATNIYF

-191 LQEEAKQFNGKKQE
+191 LQEEAKLF
-205 NEIKSD
+205 KSQD
-211 NDTEYQLTEF
+211 NDIRSDDDTEYQLTEF
-221 ADTEVEPVNI
+221 ANVEVEPADI
-231 EKDNDGKA
+231 EKDSDGKA
-239 KYIYYYYKKKVG
+239 KYIYYYCKKKVG
-251 EDFHVFVTKCTKDA
+251 EDMRIFVTKCTKDA
-265 IIYEDIDTE
+265 IIYQDIDTGY
-274 FSDYTIAFSNWY
+274 SDYPVAFANWY
-286 EQENTYHG
+286 ELENTYHG

-323 FPTAVYDKNVI
+323 FPTAVYDKDVI
-334 KNWNNQI
+334 KSWNNEI
-341 GSAFGI
+341 GTAFAL
-347 EGSGLNGR
+347 SNLNGR

-440 TKYGERPVVMTDED
+440 TKYGERPVVITDED

-459 QSYDFN
+459 EKYDFAQ
-465 KLKGMDLH
+465 LKGMDLH

-532 EKEASYEK
+532 EKKASYEQ
-540 LTQYMQMLP
+540 LSQYMMMLP
-549 AQHQKQFVE
+549 AQYQKQFAQI
-558 TIDQLVSV
+558 IDQLVSV

>member
-1 MEAKEYW
+1 MEAKDYW

-83 RNMQVT
+83 RNTPVT
-89 ENEEEIDNTDFVNNE
+89 DSEQEIDNTDFVNNE
-104 IKNIFEKWNFRILKK
+104 IKNVFEKWNFRILKK

-131 CAHIIFNPNAKP
+131 CAHITFNTEAKP
-143 FRGFS
+143 FRGFA
-148 PYTKGELEIE
+148 PDVKGEMEIE
-158 LIDATNVYF
+158 LIDATNIYF
-167 GNANIKNVSKQPYII
+167 GNANIKSVSKQPYII

-191 LQEEAKQFNGKKQE
+191 LQEEAKQFKTQDNDIE
-205 NEIKSD
+205 SD
-211 NDTEYQLTEF
+211 DDTEYQLTEF
-221 ADTEVEPVNI
+221 ANVEVEPADI
-231 EKDNDGKA
+231 EKDSDGKA

-251 EDFHVFVTKCTKDA
+251 EDIHVFVTKCTKDS
-265 IIYEDIDTE
+265 IIYQDKDTE
-274 FSDYTIAFSNWY
+274 YSDYPVAFANWY
-286 EQENTYHG
+286 ELENTYHG

-323 FPTAVYDKNVI
+323 FPTAVYDKDVI
-334 KNWNNQI
+334 KSWNNQI
-341 GSAFGI
+341 GTAFAL
-347 EGSGLNGR
+347 SNLNGR

-440 TKYGERPVVMTDED
+440 TKYGERPVVITDKED

-459 QSYDFN
+459 EKYDFAQ
-465 KLKGMDLH
+465 LKGMDLH

-513 EMFPKKAEYIAQ
+513 EMFPKKAEYIAK
-525 IKAKQQQ
+525 IKEKQQM
-532 EKEASYEK
+532 EKETAYEQ
-540 LTQYMQMLP
+540 LSQYMQMLP
-549 AQHQKQFVE
+549 AQYQKQFAE
-558 TIDQLVSV
+558 TIDQLTSV